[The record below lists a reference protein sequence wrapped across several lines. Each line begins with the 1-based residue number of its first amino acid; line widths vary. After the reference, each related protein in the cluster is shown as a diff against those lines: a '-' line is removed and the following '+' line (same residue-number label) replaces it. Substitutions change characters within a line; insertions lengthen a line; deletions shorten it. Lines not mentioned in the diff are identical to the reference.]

1 MKTLCQLEEGG
12 VEEEAMFEPIIL
24 VGLRLDGG
32 SRMTKGTTIEVG
44 GEPKGAS
51 VGRSVNS

>member
-1 MKTLCQLEEGG
+1 MKTLCQLGEGG